1 MMKTETILKWACKQA
16 MANVINCE
24 DCPLFERTC
33 KGWASDEDFCPS
45 TEDCG
50 EMLFKFL
57 QQEEKA

>member
-45 TEDCG
+45 TED
-50 EMLFKFL
+50 
-57 QQEEKA
+57 